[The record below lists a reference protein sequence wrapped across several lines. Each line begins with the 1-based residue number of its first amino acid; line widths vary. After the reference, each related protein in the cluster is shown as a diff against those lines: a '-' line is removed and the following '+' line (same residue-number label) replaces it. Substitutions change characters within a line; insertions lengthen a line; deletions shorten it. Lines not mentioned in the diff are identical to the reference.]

1 MNGKRPLMMQFTSL
15 NINQTWEG
23 TILFEN
29 QTTIS
34 SKWIFKVK
42 IKISGTIDKLVWL
55 THYNEPMVPP

>member
-23 TILFEN
+23 IILLEN

-34 SKWIFKVK
+34 SKWI
-42 IKISGTIDKLVWL
+42 
-55 THYNEPMVPP
+55 

>member
-23 TILFEN
+23 IILLEN

-34 SKWIFKVK
+34 SKWIFKIK
-42 IKISGTIDKLVWL
+42 IKINGTIDKWVWS
-55 THYNEPMVPP
+55 THSNEPMVAS